1 MFPMMF
7 PCVPT
12 PDKCSKNFSHDICF
26 AKQEVGKGTRSKEWR
41 LCAGLGLSK
50 EKAKGHVGRERE
62 REREV
67 CNAFTPKTNK
77 SWDDDHADDKKLL
90 RTSSTRSMSL
100 PAGNCGGGGMMSFW
114 IMRTSTDRCWH
125 PCGNAMQAPTLCD
138 RESLQI

>member
-41 LCAGLGLSK
+41 LCAGLGFRVVKRKSQG
-50 EKAKGHVGRERE
+50 ACGQRERE

-100 PAGNCGGGGMMSFW
+100 PAGNCGGGGYDELLDYAHKHRSMLAP
-114 IMRTSTDRCWH
+114 MRQCNASAH
-125 PCGNAMQAPTLCD
+125 PV
-138 RESLQI
+138 